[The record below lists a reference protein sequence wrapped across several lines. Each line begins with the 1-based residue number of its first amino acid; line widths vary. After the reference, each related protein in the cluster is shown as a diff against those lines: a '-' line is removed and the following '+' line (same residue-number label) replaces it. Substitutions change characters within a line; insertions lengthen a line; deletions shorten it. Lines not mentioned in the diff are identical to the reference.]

1 MKNKIAFENLRVE
14 MARKSLTIS
23 DVADKIGVSRSTISK
38 KFDTQSEFIN
48 LKEASRISKLLG
60 CTVEYLFSEVFE
72 RA

>member
-23 DVADKIGVSRSTISK
+23 DIADKIQVNRSTLSK
-38 KFDTQSEFIN
+38 KFTTQSEFIN

-60 CTVEYLFSEVFE
+60 CSVEYLFSEVFE